1 MSDYEVYPNA
11 PVVLVAMEVRHP
23 VAETLSP
30 PERRELKRAL
40 ARRVPIVRSGQSI
53 ELRVSVGVDQST
65 RVEEFPRFFS
75 RDNTLSVSYRREAVV
90 IESSRY
96 VGWTDF
102 RALAELAFDAL
113 HRVAPIDGVER
124 IGLRYIDEIRV
135 PEVEPDWA
143 QWMDG
148 ALLGPTAFSDV
159 VRLPLTQ
166 WHDTVV
172 YGTQPGSA
180 VVLRY
185 GPREGFAVDPN
196 SELRREA
203 TASGPFFLVDI
214 DSFWIPDDA
223 TPEFNTFEVLSR
235 ADELHQPVRA
245 LFEGMITDRLR
256 EEVLRNG

>member
-23 VAETLSP
+23 VAEPLSP

-40 ARRVPIVRSGQSI
+40 AGRVPIERSGQNI
-53 ELRVSVGVDQST
+53 EFMVNVGVDQSAK
-65 RVEEFPRFFS
+65 VEEFPRFFS
-75 RDNTLSVSYRREAVV
+75 RDNTLSVSYRRGAVV
-90 IESSRY
+90 VESTRY
-96 VGWTDF
+96 VGWSDF
-102 RALAELAFDAL
+102 RTLAELAFDAL
-113 HRVAPIDGVER
+113 QRVTPIDGVER

-135 PEVEPDWA
+135 PEAEPDWA

-159 VRLPLTQ
+159 IKLPLTQ

-172 YGTQPGSA
+172 YGAQPGSA

-185 GPREGFAVDPN
+185 GPREGFAVDPT
-196 SELRREA
+196 SGLRRDA
-203 TASGPFFLVDI
+203 VASGPFFLVDI
-214 DSFWIPDDA
+214 DSFWIPDDG
-223 TPEFNTFEVLSR
+223 TPEFRTPEVLSR